1 VEKAVAAHLSRNAA
15 LLESLNAKGVDPLER
30 RPIDLH
36 FWASTEAAARALSQ
50 ALDRQGFATQV
61 NSAGSA
67 WNIEAQF
74 NGSITEVTAVG
85 FVERYVRLAAQHSGD
100 FDGWGT
106 AV

>member
-1 VEKAVAAHLSRNAA
+1 
-15 LLESLNAKGVDPLER
+15 LLESLVAKGVDSLER
-30 RPIDLH
+30 RSIDLH
-36 FWASTEAAARALSQ
+36 FWASSEAAARGLSQ

-61 NSAGSA
+61 NPARSA
-67 WNIEAQF
+67 WSIEAQF

-106 AV
+106 SI